1 MNEKKAEIN
10 NHCSLATSLFEYL
23 ADDKDFVFPAGIPV
37 VDETH
42 GGEDVA
48 IYAVGPMA
56 HMFHGVHEQN
66 YIAHVMAYSAC
77 VGRYKLEKCKM
88 GREKDV
94 ATCGAATLTIQAP
107 LVFAVVTLFL
117 AFKR

>member
-1 MNEKKAEIN
+1 MW
-10 NHCSLATSLFEYL
+10 
-23 ADDKDFVFPAGIPV
+23 PAGIPV

-66 YIAHVMAYSAC
+66 YIGHVMAYSAC

-88 GREKDV
+88 GRDLDKT
-94 ATCGAATLTIQAP
+94 ATCGGSMTPLSAQILFATLMLCFNSI
-107 LVFAVVTLFL
+107 
-117 AFKR
+117 

>member
-1 MNEKKAEIN
+1 M
-10 NHCSLATSLFEYL
+10 ATTTLFIVL
-23 ADDKDFVFPAGIPV
+23 TDDKEYVFPAGIPV

-77 VGRYKLEKCKM
+77 VGRYKLEKCRM
-88 GREKDV
+88 GRESE
-94 ATCGAATLTIQAP
+94 ATTCGAVTMTLPAP
-107 LVFAVVTLFL
+107 LVLAVVSLFL
-117 AFKR
+117 AFQTCA